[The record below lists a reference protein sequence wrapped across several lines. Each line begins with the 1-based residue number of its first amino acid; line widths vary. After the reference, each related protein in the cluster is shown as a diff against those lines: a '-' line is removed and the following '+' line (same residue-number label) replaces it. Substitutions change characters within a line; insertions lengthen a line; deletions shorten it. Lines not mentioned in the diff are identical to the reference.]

1 MYAMKCLK
9 KDMIIERKNLE
20 RTKAEKDIMLFAD
33 HNCLVKLNFVFQ
45 TKDQVIFVMD

>member
-1 MYAMKCLK
+1 MKCLK

-20 RTKAEKDIMLFAD
+20 RTKAEKDIMLFAK
-33 HNCLVKLNFVFQ
+33 HKCLVKLRFVFQ

>member
-1 MYAMKCLK
+1 
-9 KDMIIERKNLE
+9 MIIERKNLE